1 MPRKEDIAMSDYDW
15 RKDPMKI
22 AGGIASDPNDTSRL
36 DDAYAQIRAYQADV
50 ARLRSELSAKQREID
65 EALQLTECCSSL
77 KQMAAMVI
85 RGAKA
90 EQELSDSLSKVRELV
105 EAARL
110 AEATTEEKVRRLVE
124 ALVDFRK
131 AKAFLG
137 ADDYDNGPEVRGMF
151 QHADAKADLA
161 LSEVEA
167 LIGKQEEK

>member
-1 MPRKEDIAMSDYDW
+1 MSEYCESCGVFLWPD
-15 RKDPMKI
+15 KPH
-22 AGGIASDPNDTSRL
+22 SCE
-36 DDAYAQIRAYQADV
+36 V
-50 ARLRSELSAKQREID
+50 AEITRLRAELSA
-65 EALQLTECCSSL
+65 
-77 KQMAAMVI
+77 
-85 RGAKA
+85 AK
-90 EQELSDSLSKVRELV
+90 E
-105 EAARL
+105 

-167 LIGKQEEK
+167 LIRTQEEK

>member
-110 AEATTEEKVRRLVE
+110 AEAAAVEKVRRLVVAARMIVDE
-124 ALVDFRK
+124 DALR
-131 AKAFLG
+131 G
-137 ADDYDNGPEVRGMF
+137 AR
-151 QHADAKADLA
+151 QHPQLFAA

-167 LIGKQEEK
+167 LIGKPQT